1 GHAPA
6 RPHLGRGNSRRHGGH
21 RGGRVDVRAGP
32 VRARSSAPA
41 RRGHRPHSPPA
52 SRPLHGRLRAA
63 AGRPRTRSGAPHGLI
78 RAAVRSF
85 RLPPPGKGVPDDA
98 TGGGPMIGIV
108 MMLLG
113 LATAGVLADA
123 AVENASTGS
132 GHAVDLFGQTLH
144 PSTLQLAVAGAILGA
159 ATVVLIGTGLALL
172 LGRRRNRR
180 AAAPDRAELERRVE
194 QLAARSRLLESQN
207 SALTQENSALRQ
219 QAEDL
224 EDRSGGPGA

>member
-1 GHAPA
+1 
-6 RPHLGRGNSRRHGGH
+6 
-21 RGGRVDVRAGP
+21 
-32 VRARSSAPA
+32 
-41 RRGHRPHSPPA
+41 
-52 SRPLHGRLRAA
+52 
-63 AGRPRTRSGAPHGLI
+63 
-78 RAAVRSF
+78 
-85 RLPPPGKGVPDDA
+85 
-98 TGGGPMIGIV
+98 MIGIV

-180 AAAPDRAELERRVE
+180 AAVPDRAELERRVE

-219 QAEDL
+219 QAEEL
-224 EDRSGGPGA
+224 EDRSGGPGAANPDAFGPPARQVSKTALISVPPAPAPPGGEPTDHRGR